1 MFEKC
6 SLLQGLAVLAL
17 VPVMAYSAPAAGKVR
32 SALGSVDRQKI
43 NQSDWS
49 ALRVNASIYQSD
61 KVRTGEASEVI
72 FALPDGSSIT
82 IAEHAEVELASLLE
96 PNDKGG
102 FETRIDIKKGHINF
116 AVEKLK
122 QKNSTFKFKTGTA
135 TASIRGTEGYVG
147 GEGVFFAGLK
157 TGKLEITPE
166 GKDTPVAI
174 VAGETTF
181 GKDSLVVLKLSSS
194 GHPRFAK
201 KLSALLADPSKDM
214 NSLVAEVQKA
224 DSLFQKELQDEA
236 DRAAKASLP
245 NNGFNIKTASPVE
258 VCSQGL
264 EVEGYY
270 RTTDS
275 NATLTVKVGNG
286 FTSGNLIT
294 AADGQ
299 AHSFNQKVS
308 ISDENGLWN
317 ASKATVSFSGA
328 GFNDT
333 KTLDLNVNRAC
344 GDVNRK
350 APVLTI
356 TSYDS
361 LRCAANVS
369 VGNMQNDAGIVAVE
383 MDGAPMSEDAIT
395 RNTQKRIKL
404 KSGSHE
410 YLMKA
415 EDQAGNKVEVS
426 RTMGCY
432 PMKRFNVEVSGPSK
446 ELVTAPPQGV
456 PDSPARL
463 MKTLQFR
470 IKIPENNPGFL
481 YKVLVKQNG
490 KVILQETLSQIQN
503 LDYQL
508 PVELNRELPNRIEI
522 EVTHKSGFRAKAKKI
537 YEVSPR

>member
-6 SLLQGLAVLAL
+6 SLLHGLAILAL
-17 VPVMAYSAPAAGKVR
+17 VPAMAYSAPAAGKVR
-32 SALGSVDRQKI
+32 SVLGTVERQKI
-43 NQSDWS
+43 SQTDWN
-49 ALRVNASIYQSD
+49 ALRANSNVFQSD

-72 FALPDGSSIT
+72 FNLPDGSSIT
-82 IAEHAEVELASLLE
+82 IAEFAEVELATLLQ

-157 TGKLEITPE
+157 TGKLEIVPE
-166 GKDTPVAI
+166 GKDTPVSI

-181 GKDSLVVLKLSSS
+181 GKDSLVVLKLASS

-201 KLSALLADPSKDM
+201 KLEKLLADPSKDL
-214 NSLVAEVQKA
+214 NALVVEVQKA
-224 DSLFQKELQDEA
+224 DSSFQQQLKDEA
-236 DRAAKASLP
+236 DSSAVNALP
-245 NNGFNIKTASPVE
+245 SNGFTIKTSSPAE
-258 VCSQGL
+258 VCAQGL

-270 RTTDS
+270 RTADS
-275 NATLTVKVGNG
+275 NATMTIKVGSVS
-286 FTSGNLIT
+286 SGNLIT

-299 AHSFNQKVS
+299 AHAFNHKVS
-308 ISDENGLWN
+308 ISDENGLWTAN
-317 ASKATVSFSGA
+317 KATVTFSGA
-328 GFNDT
+328 GVNDS
-333 KTLDLNVNRAC
+333 KTLNLNVNRAC

-350 APVLTI
+350 APVVSI
-356 TSYDS
+356 SSYDS
-361 LRCAANVS
+361 LRCAANIS
-369 VGNMQNDAGIVAVE
+369 VGNMQNDAGIFAVE
-383 MDGAPMSEDAIT
+383 VDGAPMSEDAIT
-395 RNTQKRIKL
+395 RNVQQRIKL

-410 YLMKA
+410 YLMRA
-415 EDQAGNKVEVS
+415 EDQAGNKTEVS
-426 RTMGCY
+426 RVMGCY
-432 PMKRFNVEVSGPSK
+432 PMKRFNVDVDGPTK
-446 ELVTAPPQGV
+446 ELVTAPPLGS

-463 MKTLQFR
+463 VKTLQFR
-470 IKIPENNPGFL
+470 VKIPENNPEFL

-490 KVILQETLSQIQN
+490 KIILQETLSQIQN

-508 PVELNRELPNRIEI
+508 PVELSRELPNRIEI
-522 EVTHKSGFRAKAKKI
+522 EVTHKSGFRAKAKKV

>member
-6 SLLQGLAVLAL
+6 SLLHGLAVLAL

-32 SALGSVDRQKI
+32 SVLGTVERQKI
-43 NQSDWS
+43 SQTDWN
-49 ALRVNASIYQSD
+49 ALRANANVFQSD

-72 FALPDGSSIT
+72 FSLTDGSSIT
-82 IAEHAEVELASLLE
+82 IAEYAEVELATLLQ

-122 QKNSTFKFKTGTA
+122 EKNSTFKFKTGTA

-157 TGKLEITPE
+157 TGKLEIVPE
-166 GKDTPVAI
+166 GKDTPVSI

-181 GKDSLVVLKLSSS
+181 GKDSLVVVKLASS

-201 KLSALLADPSKDM
+201 KLEKILADSSKDLNTLM
-214 NSLVAEVQKA
+214 EEVMKA
-224 DSLFQKELQDEA
+224 DSDFQKQLKDEA
-236 DRAAKASLP
+236 DSTAVSSLP
-245 NNGFNIKTASPVE
+245 NNGFSIKTASPVE
-258 VCSQGL
+258 VCAQGL

-299 AHSFNQKVS
+299 AHAFNQKVS
-308 ISDENGLWN
+308 ISDENGLWT
-317 ASKATVSFSGA
+317 AEKATVIFSGA
-328 GFNDT
+328 GVNDT
-333 KTLDLNVNRAC
+333 KTLNLDVNRAC

-350 APVLTI
+350 APVVSI
-356 TSYDS
+356 MSYDS
-361 LRCAANVS
+361 LRCAANIS
-369 VGNMQNDAGIVAVE
+369 VGNMQNDAGIFAVE

-395 RNTQKRIKL
+395 RNTQQRIKL

-415 EDQAGNKVEVS
+415 EDQAGNKTEVS

-432 PMKRFNVEVSGPSK
+432 PMKRFNIDVNGPTK
-446 ELVTAPPQGV
+446 ELVTAPPLGA
-456 PDSPARL
+456 PDSPVRL

-470 IKIPENNPGFL
+470 VKIPENNPGFL

-508 PVELNRELPNRIEI
+508 PIELNRELPNRIEI